1 MGKHHKNTNTKSFL
15 KEDFKDTIS
24 KKHSSYLG
32 TDIPEGYFKKSKVS
46 ILDKIKQDVVKETSK
61 KQKVFK
67 LKPNFKYAIA
77 ASVVC
82 LLSLTVWL
90 QTLNNGDIENTNI
103 ELLSFQDDVLINAIM
118 VSDADLDSFT
128 ETTLINEIVIK
139 AEISEQQIDDLFI
152 NSLFVEDS
160 LIDNYTKNNFVD
172 KIIL

>member
-77 ASVVC
+77 A
-82 LLSLTVWL
+82 
-90 QTLNNGDIENTNI
+90 
-103 ELLSFQDDVLINAIM
+103 
-118 VSDADLDSFT
+118 
-128 ETTLINEIVIK
+128 
-139 AEISEQQIDDLFI
+139 
-152 NSLFVEDS
+152 
-160 LIDNYTKNNFVD
+160 
-172 KIIL
+172 

>member
-1 MGKHHKNTNTKSFL
+1 MEKQHKNPNNNPFL
-15 KEDFKDTIS
+15 KEDFKETIS

-32 TDIPEGYFKKSKVS
+32 TDIPEGYFKKSKAS
-46 ILDKIKQDVVKETSK
+46 ILDKLQQEAIKETPK
-61 KQKVFK
+61 KQKVIW
-67 LKPNFKYAIA
+67 LKPYFKYAIA

-82 LLSLTVWL
+82 ILSVAIWL
-90 QTLNNGDIENTNI
+90 QSANNKRIESSNI
-103 ELLSFQDDVLINAIM
+103 ELLSFQDDVLINSIM
-118 VSDADLDSFT
+118 VSDEDLDSFT

-139 AEISEQQIDDLFI
+139 AEISEQQMDDLFI